1 MFNFSILGI
10 PFYMIV
16 FFFFIYSFLGWIS
29 EVGYAYH
36 NRKIFVN
43 RGFLFGPLC
52 PIYGSSL
59 VLAIVLTNEIKSN
72 LLLLFIFAT
81 IITSTLEYFTGLI
94 LEKLFNLKWW
104 DYSEDPFN
112 LHGHICLHFS
122 IMWGIVTTI
131 IIKIIHPIINFLV
144 LAIPMFIAIPLFY
157 VLIVLLFLDFFY
169 TLNSLIQLKPIIVEL
184 SKITNELKNRYLSIL
199 SITKE
204 KTIDKV
210 DISEINIRDL
220 FAKYNNYYND
230 LSFNHKRLLKAFPT
244 VSILSLDKLIKQF
257 KEKFLQLK
265 DNMKDELLDIRG
277 TVKDE
282 NSDFIDINEKK

>member
-10 PFYMIV
+10 SFYMIV
-16 FFFFIYSFLGWIS
+16 FFFFIYSFIGWIS
-29 EVGYAYH
+29 EVSYAYH
-36 NRKIFVN
+36 NRRIFVN

-59 VLAIVLTNEIKSN
+59 VLVIVLTNEVKSN

-131 IIKIIHPIINFLV
+131 IIKFIHPIITSFV

-157 VLIVLLFLDFFY
+157 ILIVLLFSDFCF
-169 TLNSLIQLKPIIVEL
+169 TLKSLIQLKPIIVEL
-184 SKITNELKNRYLSIL
+184 SKITSELKNRYLSIL

-204 KTIDKV
+204 KTLDKV
-210 DISEINIRDL
+210 DISEISIRDL
-220 FAKYNNYYND
+220 LAKYNNYYNG
-230 LSFNHKRLLKAFPT
+230 LSFNHKRLIKAFPT
-244 VSILSLDKLIKQF
+244 VSILSLDKLIKQL
-257 KEKFLQLK
+257 KEKFLQIK
-265 DNMKDELLDIRG
+265 GTMKDELLEIKG
-277 TVKDE
+277 TVLDE
-282 NSDFIDINEKK
+282 ISDFIDIDEKK

>member
-59 VLAIVLTNEIKSN
+59 VLVIVLTNEIKSN

-81 IITSTLEYFTGLI
+81 IITSALEYFTGVI
-94 LEKLFNLKWW
+94 LENLFKLKWW
-104 DYSEDPFN
+104 DYTDDPFN
-112 LHGHICLHFS
+112 LHGYICLHFS
-122 IMWGIVTTI
+122 IMWGVVTTV
-131 IIKIIHPIINFLV
+131 IIKIIHPVINSLV
-144 LAIPMFIAIPLFY
+144 LAIPTFITIPLFY
-157 VLIVLLFLDFFY
+157 VLVFLVLLDFCF
-169 TLNSLIQLKPIIVEL
+169 TLKSLIQLKPIIVEL
-184 SKITNELKNRYLSIL
+184 SKITSELKNRYISIL

-204 KTIDKV
+204 KTLDKV
-210 DISEINIRDL
+210 DLSEISIKDL
-220 FAKYNNYYND
+220 LSKYNNYYNG

-244 VSILSLDKLIKQF
+244 VSILSLDKLIKQL
-257 KEKFLQLK
+257 KEKFLQVK
-265 DNMKDELLDIRG
+265 YTMKDELLELRG
-277 TVKDE
+277 TVLDE
-282 NSDFIDINEKK
+282 DSDFIDIDEKK